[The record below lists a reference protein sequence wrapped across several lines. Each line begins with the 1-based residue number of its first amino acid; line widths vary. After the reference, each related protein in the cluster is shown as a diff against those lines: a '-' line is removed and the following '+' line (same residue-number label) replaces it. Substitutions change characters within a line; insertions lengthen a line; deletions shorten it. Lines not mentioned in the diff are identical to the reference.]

1 MKSLGPVAVLLA
13 CTTLVASSVAAQTL
27 PHIKDARVEPP
38 NTLRGT
44 LVNPL
49 SQALTAWTVEV
60 VDANGRPFTTVMADA
75 LLAPNLHVPPKGTRD
90 VVIQPHDVAAKSLV
104 FRAAITVTGM
114 EVGDGRAAFQMLDQ
128 RIKWASALDTML
140 DFLRAVDPS
149 TPGRELSQS
158 LKGIMV
164 KADQLALRDV
174 QARAGSAP
182 ATDWIR
188 VTEAV
193 RNQYLAGAIR
203 HGALQE
209 RFGANKGGQK

>member
-1 MKSLGPVAVLLA
+1 MKSLRPVAVLLA
-13 CTTLVASSVAAQTL
+13 FTTLVASSAAAQTV
-27 PHIKDARVEPP
+27 PHIKDVRVEPP
-38 NTLRGT
+38 TTLRGT

-49 SQALTAWTVEV
+49 SQALTAWTVEA
-60 VDANGRPFTTVMADA
+60 VDASGKPFTTVMADA
-75 LLAPNLHVPPKGTRD
+75 LLVPELHVPPKGTRD
-90 VVIQPHDVAAKSLV
+90 VVIQLHDVAGKSLA
-104 FRAAITVTGM
+104 FRAAITGTGM
-114 EVGDGRAAFQMLDQ
+114 EIGDGKAAFQMLDQ

-158 LKGIMV
+158 LKGVML
-164 KADQLALRDV
+164 KADQLVLGDV

-193 RNQYLAGAIR
+193 RNQYLEGAIR